1 MNFVAAFGRSTV
13 GLPFFHFAALFL
25 GLSTVTRGALLG
37 MSGWASV
44 PLGLWPGLFVRGLG
58 FDAMVLAFALA
69 PALAWVALRPKR
81 WPTSLGGRWLRPL
94 WFGLSAAALLFL
106 ALSELTFWLEFS
118 SRLNFIA
125 LDYLMYTQEVIGNVR
140 QSYPVGWL
148 LAGVAAL
155 ALGLTWFCRA
165 SLAASPVARPQGR
178 QRLVW
183 LALAV
188 LLPTVSWQLADLD
201 DMAFSGNAFA
211 NELSG
216 NGLMTLAAAIRRNE
230 LDYERFYAT
239 LPEAQ
244 AQEVLQ
250 RLGLAGAGGASLMA
264 IRAKAL
270 EAGLHDEA
278 VKVQALREPWPAQP
292 LQHPARNV
300 VLITVESLSAQFVG
314 SLGDKR
320 QLTPRLDAL
329 AKDGLLFTHM
339 YATGTRTVRGL
350 EATSLGTPPIPGQSI
365 VRRPHNEHLATLGE
379 LLSPQ
384 GVQPLFFYGGYG
396 YFDNMNAYFAGNAY
410 RVRDRTDIPKSRIGF
425 QNVWG
430 VGDEFLFDHVI
441 GELDQQHAQGQRFMA
456 HVMTTSNHR
465 PYTYAS
471 GRIDIPSP
479 GGREGA
485 VKYTD
490 FSIGHFMDQAKTK
503 PWFRDTV
510 FVILADHCASAA
522 GKTKLPVTG
531 YHIPM
536 LIYAPALIKP
546 GRYEPLVSQI
556 DVPPTILELLGAGQS
571 SGFFGTSVFSQ
582 GPHFKRRAFISNYQ
596 ELGYL
601 TEDRLVVLGPKR
613 RVETFA
619 VDAQGQSSP
628 VEVDAA
634 LRDEA
639 VAYYQSAARAF
650 KTGALQARRL

>member
-1 MNFVAAFGRSTV
+1 MNKLAALWRGLA
-13 GLPFFHFAALFL
+13 GLPFFYYAALFL
-25 GLSTVTRGALLG
+25 GLCSATRLALLG
-37 MSGWASV
+37 LTGWGSV
-44 PLGLWPGLFVRGLG
+44 PLALWPGVFVRGLA
-58 FDAMVLAFALA
+58 FDALVLSCLLA
-69 PALAWVALRPKR
+69 PAAAWTALRPRR
-81 WPTSLGGRWLRPL
+81 WQTSPGASWLRPL
-94 WFGLSAAALLFL
+94 RFALSAAALLFL
-106 ALSELTFWLEFS
+106 ALSEFTFWLEFS

-125 LDYLMYTQEVIGNVR
+125 LDYLMYTQEVMGNVR

-148 LAGVAAL
+148 LAGVGAL
-155 ALGLTWFCRA
+155 ALGLTWLCRS
-165 SLAASPVARPQGR
+165 SLAAAPVARPQGR
-178 QRLVW
+178 QRLAW

-188 LLPTVSWQLADLD
+188 LLPAASWQLADVD
-201 DMAFSGNAFA
+201 DMAFSDHALA

-216 NGLMTLAAAIRRNE
+216 NGLMTLVAAMRRNE

-239 LPEAQ
+239 LPQAQ
-244 AQEVLQ
+244 ARTVLQ
-250 RLGLAGAGGASLMA
+250 QLGVAGPGPSPWRDVHAMA
-264 IRAKAL
+264 P
-270 EAGLHDEA
+270 EA
-278 VKVQALREPWPAQP
+278 VFKADTPKGSPP
-292 LQHPARNV
+292 MLQPARNV
-300 VLITVESLSAQFVG
+300 VLITVESLSAQFLG
-314 SLGDKR
+314 SLGDQR

-329 AKDGLLFTHM
+329 AKDGLLFTHL

-365 VRRPHNEHLATLGE
+365 VRRPHNEHLSTLGE
-379 LLSPQ
+379 LLRPQ

-410 RVRDRTDIPKSRIGF
+410 RVLDRTDIPKANIGF
-425 QNVWG
+425 ENVWG
-430 VGDEFLFDHVI
+430 VGDEFLFNHVVD
-441 GELDQQHAQGQRFMA
+441 ELDKQHAQGQRFMA

-471 GRIDIPSP
+471 GRIDIASP

-522 GKTKLPVTG
+522 GKTKLPVPG

-536 LIYAPALIKP
+536 LMYAPALLKP
-546 GRYEPLVSQI
+546 GRYEQLVSQI
-556 DVPPTILELLGAGQS
+556 DVPPTILDVLGAGHQEA
-571 SGFFGTSVFSQ
+571 FFGTSVFKQ
-582 GPHFKRRAFISNYQ
+582 GADFKRRAFISNYQ

-619 VDAQGQSSP
+619 IDAQGQSSP
-628 VEVDAA
+628 LAMDPV

-639 VAYYQSAARAF
+639 VAYYQSAAQAF
-650 KTGALQARRL
+650 KTGALKAARF

>member
-1 MNFVAAFGRSTV
+1 MNFVAAFARSMV

-25 GLSTVTRGALLG
+25 GLCSVTRLALLG
-37 MSGWASV
+37 LSGWNSV
-44 PLGLWPGLFVRGLG
+44 PLELWPGLFVRGLG
-58 FDAMVLAFALA
+58 FDAMVLAFVLA
-69 PALAWVALRPKR
+69 PALAWVALLPQR
-81 WPTSLGGRWLRPL
+81 WQASSRWLRPL
-94 WFGLSAAALLFL
+94 CFGLSAAALLFL
-106 ALSELTFWLEFS
+106 ALSEWTFWLEFS

-148 LAGVAAL
+148 LTGVAAL
-155 ALGLTWFCRA
+155 ALGLTWLCRA
-165 SLAASPVARPQGR
+165 SLAAAPRLRPRGR
-178 QRLVW
+178 QRLAW
-183 LALAV
+183 LALAL
-188 LLPTVSWQLADLD
+188 LLPTASWQLADLD

-216 NGLMTLAAAIRRNE
+216 NGLMTLAAAMRRNE

-244 AQEVLQ
+244 AQAVLQ
-250 RLGLAGAGGASLMA
+250 QLGLAGAGGASLMA
-264 IRAKAL
+264 LGAQAPEAAL
-270 EAGLHDEA
+270 HPGA
-278 VKVQALREPWPAQP
+278 VKVQAQSQPWAAQP
-292 LQHPARNV
+292 LRQPARNV
-300 VLITVESLSAQFVG
+300 VLITVESLSAQFMG

-350 EATSLGTPPIPGQSI
+350 EASSLGTPPIPGQSI
-365 VRRPHNEHLATLGE
+365 VRRPHNEHLSTLGE
-379 LLSPQ
+379 LLRPQ
-384 GVQPLFFYGGYG
+384 GVQAMFFYGGYG

-410 RVRDRTDIPKSRIGF
+410 RVLDRTDIPKANIGF
-425 QNVWG
+425 ENVWG
-430 VGDEFLFDHVI
+430 VGDEFLFNHVI

-490 FSIGHFMDQAKTK
+490 FSIGQFMDQAKTK

-556 DVPPTILELLGAGQS
+556 DVPPTILELLGAGQG

-628 VEVDAA
+628 VEVDAV

-650 KTGALQARRL
+650 KTGALKAGRL